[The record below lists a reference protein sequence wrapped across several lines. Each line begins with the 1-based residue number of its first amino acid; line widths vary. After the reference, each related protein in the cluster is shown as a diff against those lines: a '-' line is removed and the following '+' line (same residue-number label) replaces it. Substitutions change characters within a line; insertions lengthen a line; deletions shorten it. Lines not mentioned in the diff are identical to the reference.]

1 MTEEMPY
8 LDEVGDT
15 GDAGSAGVVEDDVEQ
30 LSVAMFEGDT
40 STLFQEQRVCLN
52 AVLKNRYISAER
64 HPEHW
69 ATLLANE
76 AVIKSRLNDLFLD
89 LHVDTDHKIAFKRA
103 ATPEGSD
110 PLPSLLR
117 NVAYTKEETIV
128 LVALR
133 QKFHAQ
139 RQEGDDVVFVDRQI
153 LLDEVADRRPDD
165 STNRAMDFKRANNAI
180 DGLASAGVLLKTGD
194 PDRFRVSAIIEILL
208 PLPQLRA
215 LWTWLFTANGGSGS
229 PDRAAPEAQLLLDEA
244 EPELDVPFDIDG
256 SRP

>member
-1 MTEEMPY
+1 MSEEIRY
-8 LDEVGDT
+8 LDDVEDVDSDVT
-15 GDAGSAGVVEDDVEQ
+15 EDDVEQ

-40 STLFQEQRVCLN
+40 STLFKEQRVCLN

-64 HPEHW
+64 HPELW
-69 ATLLANE
+69 ATLLANL

-133 QKFHAQ
+133 QRFHAQ
-139 RQEGDDVVFVDRQI
+139 RQEGDDVVFVERQT
-153 LLDEVADRRPDD
+153 LLDEVADRRPDH

-180 DGLASAGVLLKTGD
+180 DGLATAGVLLKTGD

-229 PDRAAPEAQLLLDEA
+229 PDGQEAESDDLLDDTDP
-244 EPELDVPFDIDG
+244 EPDLLFDTEG
-256 SRP
+256 SQR